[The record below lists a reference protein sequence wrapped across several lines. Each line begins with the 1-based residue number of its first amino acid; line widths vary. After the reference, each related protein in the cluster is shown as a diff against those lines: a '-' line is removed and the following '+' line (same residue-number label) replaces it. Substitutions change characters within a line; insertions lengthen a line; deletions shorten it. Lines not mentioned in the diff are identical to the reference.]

1 MVILKSNNSVSSI
14 FLERHVEYDFYYE
27 ILLNNTMIGISAIS
41 KKSNNMMYIYI
52 KPEYR
57 GNNYGKE
64 AFNLLIN
71 EFRKLNINVI
81 SLEIEKNNTQ
91 MLRILEHEKY
101 KIIRS
106 SFDFNFYEMN
116 I

>member
-1 MVILKSNNSVSSI
+1 MVK
-14 FLERHVEYDFYYE
+14 RHL
-27 ILLNNTMIGISAIS
+27 I
-41 KKSNNMMYIYI
+41 
-52 KPEYR
+52 
-57 GNNYGKE
+57 
-64 AFNLLIN
+64 IN

>member
-1 MVILKSNNSVSSI
+1 MVTLKSNNSVSII

-27 ILLNNTMIGISAIS
+27 IFLNNVVIGISAIS
-41 KKSNNMMYIYI
+41 KKGNNMMYIYI

-71 EFRKLNINVI
+71 EFRKLNIDVI
-81 SLEIEKNNTQ
+81 YLEIEKNNTQ
-91 MLRILEHEKY
+91 MLRILEYEEY
-101 KIIRS
+101 KIIRN
-106 SFDFNFYEMN
+106 SFDFNFYE
-116 I
+116 IHI